1 MFWGVVGTLWVIA
14 LAALVAVFLLPESLD
29 LYFHDTYVVVAQSHL
44 ILVIVLFLILPL
56 TVVTILHLRAA
67 A

>member
-14 LAALVAVFLLPESLD
+14 LAALVAVLLLPESLD

>member
-29 LYFHDTYVVVAQSHL
+29 LYFHETYVVVAQSHL

>member
-14 LAALVAVFLLPESLD
+14 LAALVAVLLLPESLD
-29 LYFHDTYVVVAQSHL
+29 LYFHDTYVVVAQRHL